1 MTFAAPGGRT
11 GDRSEV
17 RRRGPLRR
25 RASAQPGRAGYAKPG
40 RAGTTG
46 RPVGASRT
54 GTAVSR
60 TVAVLVGLV
69 FLLPFYYVVVTSLN
83 SSSATS
89 SLSGILLPHWHWDNY
104 ARAWDS
110 QPWARFF
117 LNTVLVGSA
126 TTALVLITSMLAGF
140 AFGVMRFRGRN
151 ALFLLVLSVLMVP
164 TTVLLIPDYVI
175 ATDINWLNTY
185 WIQIIPF
192 GASVFGIFLVRQ
204 FFLGLPAELFDAAE
218 LDGAGRL
225 RMLWYIGVPMVRP
238 ALLIIGLNTFMA
250 SWNSFLWP
258 LIMTTSPSVQ
268 PIEVGVSSFAGADG
282 TDFTAMCAAVT
293 FTTLPVLVLFLAL
306 QRQFI
311 TGAMAATGGVRG

>member
-1 MTFAAPGGRT
+1 VTFAAPGART
-11 GDRSEV
+11 GERAGT
-17 RRRGPLRR
+17 RRRGLLRR
-25 RASAQPGRAGYAKPG
+25 RASARPAAARTAP
-40 RAGTTG
+40 G
-46 RPVGASRT
+46 RPVGASRLAT
-54 GTAVSR
+54 VLSR
-60 TVAVLVGLV
+60 TAAVLVALA
-69 FLLPFYYVVVTSLN
+69 FLLPFYYVVATSLN
-83 SSSATS
+83 SSSATA
-89 SLSGILLPHWHWDNY
+89 SLSGILLPHWHWNNY
-104 ARAWDS
+104 SRAWAAE
-110 QPWARFF
+110 PWARFF
-117 LNTVLVGSA
+117 LNTVLVGAA
-126 TTALVLITSMLAGF
+126 TTALSLITSLLAGF

-151 ALFLLVLSVLMVP
+151 ALFVLVLSVLMVP

-204 FFLGLPAELFDAAE
+204 FFLGLPTELFDAAE

-238 ALLIIGLNTFMA
+238 ALLIIVLNTFMA

-293 FTTLPVLVLFLAL
+293 FTTVPVLILFLAL

>member
-1 MTFAAPGGRT
+1 VTLAAPGART
-11 GDRSEV
+11 GDRSGV
-17 RRRGPLRR
+17 RRRGVLRR
-25 RASAQPGRAGYAKPG
+25 RASAQPGAARAAG
-40 RAGTTG
+40 RSRPATIAVRAAG
-46 RPVGASRT
+46 A
-54 GTAVSR
+54 
-60 TVAVLVGLV
+60 LVGLV

-83 SSSATS
+83 SRSAS
-89 SLSGILLPHWHWDNY
+89 ASLSAILLPHWHWSNY

-110 QPWARFF
+110 EPWARFF
-117 LNTVLVGSA
+117 LNTVLIGSA
-126 TTALVLITSMLAGF
+126 TTALVLVTSLLAGF

-192 GASVFGIFLVRQ
+192 GASVFRIFLIRQ
-204 FFLGLPAELFDAAE
+204 FFLGLPTELFDAAE

-238 ALLIIGLNTFMA
+238 ALLVVGLNTFMA

-258 LIMTTSPSVQ
+258 LIMTTSPGVQ

-293 FTTLPVLVLFLAL
+293 FTTIPVLILFLSL

>member
-1 MTFAAPGGRT
+1 VTFAAPGART
-11 GDRSEV
+11 GERAGT
-17 RRRGPLRR
+17 RRRGLLRR
-25 RASAQPGRAGYAKPG
+25 RASARPASARTAP
-40 RAGTTG
+40 G
-46 RPVGASRT
+46 RPVGASRLAT
-54 GTAVSR
+54 VLSR
-60 TVAVLVGLV
+60 TAAVLVALA
-69 FLLPFYYVVVTSLN
+69 FLLPFYYVVATSLN
-83 SSSATS
+83 SSSATA
-89 SLSGILLPHWHWDNY
+89 SLSGILLPHWHWNNY
-104 ARAWDS
+104 SRAWAAE
-110 QPWARFF
+110 PWARFF
-117 LNTVLVGSA
+117 LNTVLVGAA
-126 TTALVLITSMLAGF
+126 TTALSLITSLLAGF

-151 ALFLLVLSVLMVP
+151 ALFVLVLSVLMVP

-204 FFLGLPAELFDAAE
+204 FFLGLPTELFDAAE

-238 ALLIIGLNTFMA
+238 ALLIIVLNTFMA

-293 FTTLPVLVLFLAL
+293 FTTVPVLILFLAL

>member
-1 MTFAAPGGRT
+1 MTLAASGARS
-11 GDRSEV
+11 GDRSSA
-17 RRRGPLRR
+17 RRRLRR
-25 RASAQPGRAGYAKPG
+25 RASAR
-40 RAGTTG
+40 TG
-46 RPVGASRT
+46 QPVGRSRPAT
-54 GTAVSR
+54 VVSR
-60 TVAVLVGLV
+60 TVAVLVGLI
-69 FLLPFYYVVVTSLN
+69 FLLPFYYVVVTSVN
-83 SSSATS
+83 SSSATA
-89 SLSGILLPHWHWDNY
+89 SLSGILLPHWHWANY
-104 ARAWDS
+104 TRAWAAE
-110 QPWARFF
+110 PWGRFF

-126 TTALVLITSMLAGF
+126 TTALVLITSLLAGF

-151 ALFLLVLSVLMVP
+151 ALFVLVLSVLMVP
-164 TTVLLIPDYVI
+164 TTVLLIPDYII
-175 ATDINWLNTY
+175 ATDIDWLNSY

-192 GASVFGIFLVRQ
+192 SASVFGIFLVRQ
-204 FFLGLPAELFDAAE
+204 FFLAVPGELFDAAE

-225 RMLWYIGVPMVRP
+225 RMLWYIGMPMVRP

-250 SWNSFLWP
+250 AWNSFLWP

-293 FTTLPVLVLFLAL
+293 FTTVPVLIIFLAL

>member
-1 MTFAAPGGRT
+1 MTFAAPGARVGERAGT
-11 GDRSEV
+11 
-17 RRRGPLRR
+17 RRRGLLRR
-25 RASAQPGRAGYAKPG
+25 RASAHPAHPAQPGPA
-40 RAGTTG
+40 
-46 RPVGASRT
+46 RPVGASRLA
-54 GTAVSR
+54 TAVSR
-60 TVAVLVGLV
+60 TAAVLVALV

-83 SSSATS
+83 SQSATA
-89 SLSGILLPHWHWDNY
+89 SLTGILLPHWHWNNY
-104 ARAWDS
+104 SRAWAAE
-110 QPWARFF
+110 PWARFF
-117 LNTVLVGSA
+117 LNTVLVGA
-126 TTALVLITSMLAGF
+126 GTTALALVTSLLAGF
-140 AFGVMRFRGRN
+140 AFGVMKFRGRN
-151 ALFLLVLSVLMVP
+151 TLFVLVLSVLMVP

-204 FFLGLPAELFDAAE
+204 FFLGLPSELFDAAE

-238 ALLIIGLNTFMA
+238 ALLIIVLNTFMA

-258 LIMTTSPSVQ
+258 LIMTTSPGVQ

-293 FTTLPVLVLFLAL
+293 FTTIPVLVLFLAL

-311 TGAMAATGGVRG
+311 TGAMASTGGVRG

>member
-1 MTFAAPGGRT
+1 M
-11 GDRSEV
+11 
-17 RRRGPLRR
+17 RRRGSLRR
-25 RASAQPGRAGYAKPG
+25 RASARP
-40 RAGTTG
+40 G
-46 RPVGASRT
+46 RPVGSSRT

-69 FLLPFYYVVVTSLN
+69 VLLPFYYVVATSLN
-83 SSSATS
+83 SPSATA
-89 SLSGILLPHWHWDNY
+89 SLSGILLPHWHWNNY
-104 ARAWDS
+104 SRAWAAE
-110 QPWARFF
+110 PWGRFF
-117 LNTVLVGSA
+117 LNTVLVGAA
-126 TTALVLITSMLAGF
+126 TTALTLVTSLLAGF

-151 ALFLLVLSVLMVP
+151 ALFVLMLSVLLVP
-164 TTVLLIPDYVI
+164 TTVLLIPDYAI

-204 FFLGLPAELFDAAE
+204 FFLGLPTELFDAAE
-218 LDGAGRL
+218 LDGAGRM
-225 RMLWYIGVPMVRP
+225 RMLWHIGMPMVRP

-293 FTTLPVLVLFLAL
+293 FTTIPVLVLFLSL